1 MDILTTPNHFLN
13 FKGKKPVF
21 ICTSDKRIYQVFGWK
36 NPGKKLVNF
45 IIIEFSSTFW
55 TGSATLEVFMCKL
68 EELTYSTVVFFIQ

>member
-13 FKGKKPVF
+13 IKGKKPVF

-36 NPGKKLVNF
+36 NPGKKLANF

-55 TGSATLEVFMCKL
+55 TGSALWKFSCANWKSSHTP
-68 EELTYSTVVFFIQ
+68 